1 MAPGDVVGCIQI
13 PHCGCVAIPKELAS
27 ALGMGPGTTL
37 KVAVDVAARSVTL
50 TAVSEGPA
58 GEIAALAA
66 CPIMA

>member
-1 MAPGDVVGCIQI
+1 
-13 PHCGCVAIPKELAS
+13 
-27 ALGMGPGTTL
+27 L